1 MKLKREFV
9 VVSHCILNQHAVIP
23 GWERAR
29 GAFPLAISLLNQG
42 VALLQLPCPE
52 FLTLGK
58 ERPPMTYQEYVA
70 IPGYRQ
76 KCQSMLQ
83 PVIQQ
88 IKEYQANDY
97 RYLGI
102 IGINES
108 LNCSISAQRGVL
120 MEEYFELCK
129 NHGIVNPYFEVPTWY
144 TEESQGD
151 LYQKLKL
158 FLEGKVNDE

>member
-1 MKLKREFV
+1 MSCR
-9 VVSHCILNQHAVIP
+9 QARYPYP
-23 GWERAR
+23 GHLSR
-29 GAFPLAISLLNQG
+29 
-42 VALLQLPCPE
+42 CPW
-52 FLTLGK
+52 
-58 ERPPMTYQEYVA
+58 
-70 IPGYRQ
+70 IDYRQ

-108 LNCSISAQRGVL
+108 PNCSISAQRGVL